1 MIEYSALIVLKQGMD
16 DTLLAEFHSIFS
28 VTGDVNDPRRP
39 HPSFS
44 SLYKQKRAGY
54 GDQEERRRRA
64 LQEQKRRRRD
74 YADYARKL
82 VEGEEWE
89 EEMEEKE
96 EEGGDEVD
104 QEQAMEVYKVLLI
117 FYFLY
122 LWLF

>member
-1 MIEYSALIVLKQGMD
+1 MYTSEYLVSIVLNRSMD
-16 DTLLAEFHSIFS
+16 DSLLAEFHSVFS
-28 VTGDVNDPRRP
+28 VTGEVNDTRRP

-54 GDQEERRRRA
+54 GDQEARRRRA

-89 EEMEEKE
+89 EEMEE
-96 EEGGDEVD
+96 EEGGRDEVD
-104 QEQAMEVYKVLLI
+104 HEQAMKV
-117 FYFLY
+117 
-122 LWLF
+122 